1 MTRCSAV
8 LILAETRQDENVKLA
23 KAIRKTLDVASLQ
36 HRDLA
41 AFPVQPA
48 PTAAR
53 RDYFAGSNSGVV
65 GQDVREVDDVV
76 EKFTVRPHGCR
87 G

>member
-1 MTRCSAV
+1 
-8 LILAETRQDENVKLA
+8 LAETRQDENVKLA

-48 PTAAR
+48 P
-53 RDYFAGSNSGVV
+53 DSWPCAG
-65 GQDVREVDDVV
+65 
-76 EKFTVRPHGCR
+76 
-87 G
+87 